1 MTDVGKK
8 SETVGSIAARAIL
21 YMLLLACVALL
32 PLLDIVTKPFG
43 REILFT
49 EYSFVQL
56 AQSLALVM
64 GIVAAG
70 LLLYRKVLPQLSFLI
85 VVLLTCALVREAD
98 SFLDQLVDGLW
109 QAMVTL
115 ILVGAVF
122 HLAAQRKAVNAQI
135 EWLCGHFSLGLMMSG
150 FVIVTGFARYFGQG
164 ALWKKIMG
172 EHYNISVKYFAEE
185 SIELLGYVLLTIG
198 VIEFSVAA
206 LRQFHHSRVWDGLV
220 ARSSHDGG

>member
-1 MTDVGKK
+1 MTDIGKK
-8 SETVGSIAARAIL
+8 SETIGSIAARAIF
-21 YMLLLACVALL
+21 YMLLLACVGLL
-32 PLLDIVTKPFG
+32 PLLDIVTKPFD

-70 LLLYRKVLPQLSFLI
+70 LLFYRKVLPQLSFLI

-98 SFLDQLVDGLW
+98 AFLDQLVDGLW

-122 HLAAQRKAVNAQI
+122 HLFAQRKALNTQI
-135 EWLCGHFSLGLMMSG
+135 EWLSGHFSLGLMMSG
-150 FVIVTGFARYFGQG
+150 FVIVAGFARYFGQG
-164 ALWKKIMG
+164 ALWQKIMG
-172 EHYNISVKYFAEE
+172 EQYNRSVKNFAEE

-206 LRQFHHSRVWDGLV
+206 LRQFRHSRVSDGLE
-220 ARSSHDGG
+220 AQSSQG

>member
-1 MTDVGKK
+1 MTDIGKK
-8 SETVGSIAARAIL
+8 SETIGSITARAIL
-21 YMLLLACVALL
+21 YMVLLACVALL
-32 PLLDIVTKPFG
+32 PLLDIVTNPFG
-43 REILFT
+43 QEILFT

-56 AQSLALVM
+56 AQSLTLVM

-85 VVLLTCALVREAD
+85 VVLLTCALVREQD

-122 HLAAQRKAVNAQI
+122 QLVAQRKAVNAQI
-135 EWLCGHFSLGLMMSG
+135 DWLCGHFSLGLMMSG
-150 FVIVTGFARYFGQG
+150 FVIVAGFARYFGQG
-164 ALWKKIMG
+164 ALWRRIMG
-172 EHYNISVKYFAEE
+172 EHYNISVQYFAEE
-185 SIELLGYVLLTIG
+185 SIELLGYVLLMIG

-206 LRQFHHSRVWDGLV
+206 LRQFHHSRVCDGLV
-220 ARSSHDGG
+220 ARSSRR